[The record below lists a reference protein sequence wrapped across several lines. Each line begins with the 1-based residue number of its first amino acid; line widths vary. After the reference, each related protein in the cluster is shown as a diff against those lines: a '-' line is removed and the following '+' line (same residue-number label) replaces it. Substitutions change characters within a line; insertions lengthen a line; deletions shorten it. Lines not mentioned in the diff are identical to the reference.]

1 MPSNHETFW
10 QHERFAVVGHKAKRN
25 FPELTYRGL
34 KKLGKTVFP
43 VDPSLDEVDGDRV
56 FKDLDALPEK
66 VDGVVL
72 EVPREDT
79 KEWVARA
86 AELGVKDIWIHMAR
100 DTPEALALA
109 KKKGINVRH
118 GTCAVMYVTPG
129 FTFHAI
135 HRGIMK
141 LTGKY

>member
-1 MPSNHETFW
+1 MPSNYESFW
-10 QHERFAVVGHKAKRN
+10 QHGRYAVVGHKAKRN
-25 FPELTYRGL
+25 FPELTYKGL
-34 KKLGKTVFP
+34 KKLGKTVFA
-43 VDPSLDEVDGDRV
+43 VDPSLDEVQGDTV

-72 EVPREDT
+72 ETPPEETR
-79 KEWVARA
+79 EWVAKA
-86 AELGVKDIWIHMAR
+86 ADLGIKDVWIHMQR

-109 KKKGINVRH
+109 QEKGINVRH

-129 FTFHAI
+129 FTYHAL

-141 LTGKY
+141 LVGKY